1 MATWS
6 SSITESGTIPFM
18 PTSLKF
24 LRKRETRSNGGKPSD
39 WSATAIPWRGQR
51 STSKCVRTAGPS
63 ILCPGLRSHRYFYS
77 VKIVYEPI
85 ERNSAR
91 RQPMRFVG
99 KHGMPVALLFVG
111 MALGFFLAG
120 HWVPNVAAVPRQDY
134 ESLQAFTN
142 ILSIVKKSYVQEVDT
157 KNLINGAINGM
168 LSSLDPHSAYLTP
181 DLYKELQMDTQG
193 RFGGLGIEITVKNG
207 VLTVVSPI
215 EDTPAFKAGIK
226 PGDMIFKIGDEFT
239 KDMTL
244 VDAVKKMRGPKGTKI
259 KISIKREGVPEL
271 IDYTLERDTI
281 RVQSVR
287 SRGLDEGYGYIRLA
301 QFQERSDRDVQKALE
316 KLAAEKGGLKG
327 LVLDLRNNP
336 GGLLTQAV
344 RVADLFL
351 DSGLIVYTEG
361 RIESQKQK
369 FFAQKEGSWL
379 DFPIVVLVNGGS
391 ASASE
396 IVAGALQDHKRAVVL
411 GTKTFGKGSV
421 QTILPLDDNSALR
434 LTTARYFTPKGRSIQ
449 ATGIVPDIVVENAT
463 TPDGKP
469 DAPRRPGLREENLP
483 GHLQNPTQTP
493 NSTQDQLDK
502 EKENQIPSSG
512 PTGDETI
519 DNDAQLKRA
528 LDLLKS
534 WDVFKQIVQK
544 KAA

>member
-1 MATWS
+1 MQ
-6 SSITESGTIPFM
+6 
-18 PTSLKF
+18 
-24 LRKRETRSNGGKPSD
+24 
-39 WSATAIPWRGQR
+39 SA
-51 STSKCVRTAGPS
+51 
-63 ILCPGLRSHRYFYS
+63 
-77 VKIVYEPI
+77 
-85 ERNSAR
+85 
-91 RQPMRFVG
+91 G
-99 KHGMPVALLFVG
+99 KHIMPVILLLLGV
-111 MALGFFLAG
+111 ALGFFLAG
-120 HWVPNVAAVPRQDY
+120 QWVPNVSAVPRQDY
-134 ESLQAFTN
+134 ESLEAFTN
-142 ILSIVKKSYVQEVDT
+142 ILSIVRKNYVEEVET
-157 KNLINGAINGM
+157 KNLVNGAINGM
-168 LSSLDPHSAYLTP
+168 LNSLDPHSAYLTP
-181 DLYKELQMDTQG
+181 ELYKDLQMDTQG
-193 RFGGLGIEITVKNG
+193 RFGGLGIEITVKGG

-226 PGDMIFKIGDEFT
+226 PGDMIFKIEDEFT

-259 KISIKREGVPEL
+259 NLSIKREGVPEL
-271 IDYTLERDTI
+271 IDFTLVRDTI

-287 SRGLDEGYGYIRLA
+287 SRVLESGYGYIRLA

-316 KLAAEKGGLKG
+316 KLAAEKSGLKG

-344 RVADLFL
+344 RIADLFL

-369 FFAQKEGSWL
+369 YFAQKDGSWM
-379 DFPIVVLVNGGS
+379 DFPMVVLVNGGS

-434 LTTARYFTPKGRSIQ
+434 LTTARYFTPSGRSIQ
-449 ATGIVPDIVVENAT
+449 ATGIVPDIVVEAT
-463 TPDGKP
+463 PQQDGKP
-469 DAPRRPGLREENLP
+469 DEKKRPMLREENLP
-483 GHLQNPTQTP
+483 GHLPSPQSAPGQQP
-493 NSTQDQLDK
+493 DQGEK
-502 EKENQIPSSG
+502 EKEKLVPPSA
-512 PTGDETI
+512 PTGDESI

-534 WDVFKQIVQK
+534 WDVFKQLVQK

>member
-1 MATWS
+1 MR
-6 SSITESGTIPFM
+6 I
-18 PTSLKF
+18 
-24 LRKRETRSNGGKPSD
+24 
-39 WSATAIPWRGQR
+39 
-51 STSKCVRTAGPS
+51 
-63 ILCPGLRSHRYFYS
+63 
-77 VKIVYEPI
+77 VK
-85 ERNSAR
+85 
-91 RQPMRFVG
+91 
-99 KHGMPVALLFVG
+99 KHGTPVVLLVVG
-111 MALGFFLAG
+111 MALGFFLASQ
-120 HWVPNVAAVPRQDY
+120 WVPSVSAVPRQDY
-134 ESLQAFTN
+134 ESLEAFTN
-142 ILSIVKKSYVQEVDT
+142 VLSIVKKNYVEDVDT
-157 KNLINGAINGM
+157 KNLVTGAINGM

-193 RFGGLGIEITVKNG
+193 RFGGLGIEITIKNG

-215 EDTPAFKAGIK
+215 EDTPAFKAGVK
-226 PGDMIFKIGDEFT
+226 PGDMIFKIEDEFT

-244 VDAVKKMRGPKGTKI
+244 VDAVKKMRGPRGTKI

-271 IDYTLERDTI
+271 IDFTLVRDTI

-287 SRGLDEGYGYIRLA
+287 SRTLEEGYGYVRLA
-301 QFQERSDRDVQKALE
+301 QFQERSDRDLQKALE
-316 KLAAEKGGLKG
+316 KLAAEKGGIKG

-344 RVADLFL
+344 RVTDLFL

-369 FFAQKEGSWL
+369 YFAQKDGTWT
-379 DFPIVVLVNGGS
+379 DFPMVVLVNGGS

-434 LTTARYFTPKGRSIQ
+434 LTTARYFTPNGRSIQ
-449 ATGIVPDIVVENAT
+449 NLGIVPDIVVDSSPQEA
-463 TPDGKP
+463 K
-469 DAPRRPGLREENLP
+469 AAEEKKRQSLREENLP
-483 GHLQNPTQTP
+483 GHLPNPQQNFAPQP
-493 NSTQDQLDK
+493 EQGDKDK
-502 EKENQIPSSG
+502 EKLVPSTG
-512 PTGDETI
+512 PTGDESI
-519 DNDAQLKRA
+519 DNDTQLKRA

-534 WDVFKQIVQK
+534 WDVFKQLVQK

>member
-1 MATWS
+1 MM
-6 SSITESGTIPFM
+6 E
-18 PTSLKF
+18 
-24 LRKRETRSNGGKPSD
+24 
-39 WSATAIPWRGQR
+39 
-51 STSKCVRTAGPS
+51 
-63 ILCPGLRSHRYFYS
+63 
-77 VKIVYEPI
+77 
-85 ERNSAR
+85 
-91 RQPMRFVG
+91 
-99 KHGMPVALLFVG
+99 KHGMPWVLLLVG
-111 MALGFFLAG
+111 IALGLILAD
-120 HWVPNVAAVPRQDY
+120 HWVPSVSAVPRQDY
-134 ESLQAFTN
+134 ESLEAFTN
-142 ILSIVKKSYVQEVDT
+142 ILSIVKKNYVEEVET
-157 KNLINGAINGM
+157 KNLVNGAINGM

-193 RFGGLGIEITVKNG
+193 RCGGLGIEITVKG
-207 VLTVVSPI
+207 GILTVVSPI
-215 EDTPAFKAGIK
+215 EDTPAAKAGIK
-226 PGDMIFKIGDEFT
+226 PGDQIFKIEEEFT

-271 IDYTLERDTI
+271 LDFTLVRDTI

-287 SRGLDEGYGYIRLA
+287 SRSLDEGYGYIRLA
-301 QFQERSDRDVQKALE
+301 QFQERSDRDVQRVLE
-316 KLAAEKGGLKG
+316 KMAAEKGGIKG

-344 RVADLFL
+344 RIADLFL
-351 DSGLIVYTEG
+351 ESGLIVYTDG

-369 FFAQKEGSWL
+369 YAAQKEGSWM
-379 DFPIVVLVNGGS
+379 DFPMVVLVNGGS

-449 ATGIVPDIVVENAT
+449 ALGIVPDIAVEAL
-463 TPDGKP
+463 TPQEAK
-469 DAPRRPGLREENLP
+469 AEEKKRPSLREENLP
-483 GHLQNPTQTP
+483 GHLLNPQQAP
-493 NSTQDQLDK
+493 NQPQDQGDK
-502 EKENQIPSSG
+502 ENKERLVPPSG
-512 PTGDETI
+512 PTGDESI
-519 DNDAQLKRA
+519 DSDAQLKRA

-534 WDVFKQIVQK
+534 WDVFKQLVQK